1 MTRRARSDK
10 ATAAA
15 VRPRRPVA
23 ALAATGALVV
33 AIVLAAVPGLVHTTM
48 ASAAATG
55 QAPQRFSAAQL
66 ADPGYY
72 PERGF
77 WDVKGVT
84 RFGNVPDEADVLA
97 TMGIARFD
105 ASWAA
110 FEPTLLTTPCPSGYD
125 TYDGHCFKPP
135 ADVDARIKQYTDAG
149 MPVMAIVFATPAWA
163 RGTLPCVPY
172 NAWSD
177 VFCVPDHAED
187 FARFAGYLA
196 RHYDG
201 ASGNG
206 RVTDFVIQNE
216 VNLNQWFNVGCGA
229 GTPCDLGTWVHTY
242 ADEYNAAYD
251 AIRSSQAN
259 AKVMI
264 SLTQHFEK
272 TFDDPGA
279 VHPAYS
285 VKTFLPLLVPLLGD
299 REWSLALHPY
309 PRSVTPAIDAKDLPY
324 ATLGNP
330 GVVVGW
336 LRATYPDVPSA
347 WEVEFTEQGFNNPG
361 LFDTEQAD
369 AVCRAFQ
376 GVLGT
381 PGIKSFIY
389 HSLRDNIGEFGLFL
403 GLLQPDGTPK
413 PAFAT
418 WLAVNDPAHSSC
430 GFENAGTTVVRTGV
444 DPDSGATWS
453 SSRPLPAGYEMQPR
467 QWRLSYDS
475 QPGTVLA
482 YECGDGD
489 DDATPP
495 SYPNGTWLSL
505 RADCDGATPM
515 GPVGWIHTTS
525 GAGLTPL
532 FTCADGTN
540 HTTVEGACPGGT
552 AATSIGYAAAE
563 DVPAHVLDAANH
575 PSTTT
580 TTTVPVDVEHP
591 DLSGYDVVFEVTAGS
606 FQIGNAGT
614 VTLPD
619 GDPEGEGRTYL
630 VGSWNEATG
639 ALDVQLLVPTFTSLV
654 QTTILPD
661 PVPTSFTMTQIGAGF
676 GSLDPDTGAF
686 RVDLSVNTKL
696 GSPDELFAG
705 FIGANCVLGPTSLS
719 LTTQVP
725 FDLTAAV
732 PTADAADEGFAFP
745 AARGC
750 GDNGNMD
757 QVLNPALELPT
768 TTTRAA
774 MSLAMIQ
781 GAPGAPTTT
790 STTST
795 STPSTTSTTTTSN
808 PTTTTSV
815 ASTSSTTVASTTTRV
830 TSVPATTT
838 ATTATS
844 TSPPT
849 SIPTSSSTSVPAGT
863 AGTTVESTREP
874 GPPMLTP
881 AAPARPPV
889 VDGQAPAAD
898 PVRATPTYTG

>member
-1 MTRRARSDK
+1 MNRRRS
-10 ATAAA
+10 
-15 VRPRRPVA
+15 R
-23 ALAATGALVV
+23 GALLAGALLV
-33 AIVLAAVPGLVHTTM
+33 ATSFVGVAQIAGGDPAPGTP
-48 ASAAATG
+48 TG

-66 ADPGYY
+66 AEPGYY

-84 RFGNVPDEADVLA
+84 RFGNIPDEAATLA

-110 FEPTLLTTPCPSGYD
+110 FEPTLRTAPCPTGYD

-135 ADVDARIKQYTDAG
+135 AEVDARIKQYTDAG

-177 VFCVPDHAED
+177 VFCVPDHTED

-196 RHYDG
+196 HHYDG

-229 GTPCDLGTWVHTY
+229 GTPCDLGTWVRTY

-272 TFDDPGA
+272 TFDDPDA

-285 VKTFLPLLVPLLGD
+285 VKTFLPLLVPQLGD

-361 LFDTEQAD
+361 LFDAEQAD
-369 AVCRAFQ
+369 SLCRAFH

-381 PGIKSFIY
+381 PGVKSFIY

-403 GLLQPDGTPK
+403 GLLRPDGTPK

-418 WLAVNDPAHSSC
+418 WLAANDPAHPTC

-444 DPDSGATWS
+444 DPDSGATWT
-453 SSRPLPAGYEMQPR
+453 SSRPLPKGYVMQPR

-505 RADCDGATPM
+505 RADCGGATPM
-515 GPVGWIHTTS
+515 GPVGWIHTAA
-525 GAGLTPL
+525 GAGLTAL

-540 HTTVEGACPGGT
+540 HTTVEGACPGGAT
-552 AATSIGYAAAE
+552 ATPLGYAATE
-563 DVPAHVLDAANH
+563 DVPADVLDEANN

-580 TTTVPVDVEHP
+580 TTTMPVDVENP

-606 FQIGNAGT
+606 FQIGNAGI

-639 ALDVQLLVPTFTSLV
+639 ALEVQLLVPTFTSPV

-705 FIGANCVLGPTSLS
+705 FIGDNCVLGPTSLT
-719 LTTQVP
+719 LTSNAP

-750 GDNGNMD
+750 GDNGSMD
-757 QVLNPALELPT
+757 QILNPALELPT
-768 TTTRAA
+768 MATRAD

-781 GAPGAPTTT
+781 GAPQEPVE
-790 STTST
+790 
-795 STPSTTSTTTTSN
+795 PSTTIPATTLPTGTTLLPGTTLPTATTDPATTLTPGTTLAPSTSATAPSTTTMRPSTSR
-808 PTTTTSV
+808 PSGSAGGTTSM
-815 ASTSSTTVASTTTRV
+815 TVDGHRGDRQPHRPHRA
-830 TSVPATTT
+830 
-838 ATTATS
+838 
-844 TSPPT
+844 
-849 SIPTSSSTSVPAGT
+849 
-863 AGTTVESTREP
+863 
-874 GPPMLTP
+874 TP
-881 AAPARPPV
+881 ARA
-889 VDGQAPAAD
+889 
-898 PVRATPTYTG
+898 VRGAPTYTG

>member
-1 MTRRARSDK
+1 MARRARHGGTTS
-10 ATAAA
+10 TMT
-15 VRPRRPVA
+15 RTRRPVA
-23 ALAATGALVV
+23 ALALTGMLVMAVGLATIPRITGDSS
-33 AIVLAAVPGLVHTTM
+33 
-48 ASAAATG
+48 ASASGTG

-66 ADPGYY
+66 ADPAFH
-72 PERGF
+72 PDRGF

-84 RFGNVPDEADVLA
+84 RFGDIPDEADVLA

-105 ASWAA
+105 ASWAQ
-110 FEPTLLTTPCPSGYD
+110 FEPTRLTTPCPAGYD

-163 RGTLPCVPY
+163 RGSRPCVPY

-177 VFCVPDHAED
+177 VFCVPDHPED

-196 RHYDG
+196 HHYDG

-229 GTPCDLGTWVHTY
+229 GTPCDLGTWVHDY
-242 ADEYNAAYD
+242 ADIYNAAYD
-251 AIRSSQAN
+251 EIRTYQPN
-259 AKVMI
+259 AEVMI

-272 TFDDPGA
+272 TFDDPDA

-285 VKTFLPLLVPLLGD
+285 IKTFLPLVVPQLGA

-347 WEVEFTEQGFNNPG
+347 WHVEFTEQGFNNPG
-361 LFDTEQAD
+361 LFDAEQAD
-369 AVCRAFQ
+369 SLCRAFQ

-381 PGIKSFIY
+381 PGVGSFIY

-418 WLAVNDPAHSSC
+418 WLHANDPAHPTC

-444 DPDSGATWS
+444 EPDSGALWS
-453 SSRPLPAGYEMQPR
+453 SSRPLPAGYVMQPR
-467 QWRLSYDS
+467 QWRLSYEQ
-475 QPGTVLA
+475 QPGTTMA

-495 SYPNGTWLSL
+495 SYPTGTWLSL
-505 RADCDGATPM
+505 SPDCGGATPM
-515 GPVGWIHTTS
+515 GPVGWIHTAAA
-525 GAGLTPL
+525 AGLTPL
-532 FTCADGTN
+532 STCADGARRTI
-540 HTTVEGACPGGT
+540 VEGACPGGT
-552 AATSIGYAAAE
+552 SATPLGYASAE
-563 DVPAHVLDAANH
+563 DVPADVLEAANH

-591 DLSGYDVVFEVTAGS
+591 DLSGYDVVFEVTSGS

-614 VTLPD
+614 VALPD
-619 GDPEGEGRTYL
+619 GDPEGEARSYL
-630 VGSWNEATG
+630 VGSWNETTG
-639 ALDVQLLVPTFTSLV
+639 ALDVQLLVPTFTSSV

-661 PVPTSFTMTQIGAGF
+661 PVPTSFTMTQVGAGF

-686 RVDLSVNTKL
+686 RIDVSVNTQL
-696 GSPDELFAG
+696 GSPDPLFAG
-705 FIGANCVLGPTSLS
+705 FLGENCVLGPTSLT
-719 LTTQVP
+719 LTSDAP

-732 PTADAADEGFAFP
+732 PTADVGDEGFAFP

-750 GDNGNMD
+750 GDNGSMD

-768 TTTRAA
+768 TATRAD
-774 MSLAMIQ
+774 MTLAMIQ
-781 GAPGAPTTT
+781 GAPAAPTAT
-790 STTST
+790 
-795 STPSTTSTTTTSN
+795 
-808 PTTTTSV
+808 
-815 ASTSSTTVASTTTRV
+815 
-830 TSVPATTT
+830 TTT
-838 ATTATS
+838 ATTTTLPAGTTSVSS

-849 SIPTSSSTSVPAGT
+849 SVPPSSSTSVPAGT
-863 AGTTVESTREP
+863 GSTTVGTTH
-874 GPPMLTP
+874 GPS
-881 AAPARPPV
+881 APAPTGSPV
-889 VDGQAPAAD
+889 AGGQAPAAD
-898 PVRATPTYTG
+898 PVRVAPTYTG